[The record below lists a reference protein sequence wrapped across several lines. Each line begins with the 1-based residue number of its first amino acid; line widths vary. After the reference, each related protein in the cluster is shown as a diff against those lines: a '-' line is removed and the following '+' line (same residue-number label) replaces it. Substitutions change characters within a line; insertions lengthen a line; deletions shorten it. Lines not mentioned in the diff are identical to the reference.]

1 MSVSGTTPLH
11 LWGKKAHVMIPRQ
24 KRHFPCFQ
32 SHSEHN
38 GVLWPTAQISDG
50 ILSAAKQHFPEA
62 SNSSPSQNR
71 PVKRPQSAQGR
82 QSSSGVPWDSTF
94 IDSLPWASTP
104 MMESVDLH
112 CTDAIPRPIRKRIL
126 LSIQPKEG
134 DDTMIWWW
142 CSWWYQATSVSSGP
156 CPRGGSYLR
165 GYMFLFFGK
174 YMFLV
179 GSDMFLWGHDP
190 STLLLPPW
198 RTPPSEQG
206 ASGEVGG
213 GGEEGR
219 GGGEFAPE
227 IRGSEFPLQIWVRAC
242 KRFGE
247 RVGKVVILFGTIL
260 IFVYVPVAVISHL
273 LQCDKADW
281 LIWQRPWRHE
291 VQLTVRQ

>member
-1 MSVSGTTPLH
+1 MSVSGTTPLR

-38 GVLWPTAQISDG
+38 GVLWPTTQISDG

-104 MMESVDLH
+104 MIESMHLH
-112 CTDAIPRPIRKRIL
+112 CTDAIPRLIRKRTL
-126 LSIQPKEG
+126 LSIQATDG

-156 CPRGGSYLR
+156 CPRGGVICEVTC
-165 GYMFLFFGK
+165 FF
-174 YMFLV
+174 FSESTCFWSEV
-179 GSDMFLWGHDP
+179 ICFCEDMIRRP
-190 STLLLPPW
+190 SFSLL
-198 RTPPSEQG
+198 G
-206 ASGEVGG
+206 ARPLTSREPAGRM
-213 GGEEGR
+213 GGEERKGGR
-219 GGGEFAPE
+219 
-227 IRGSEFPLQIWVRAC
+227 RGVRPRN
-242 KRFGE
+242 KGE
-247 RVGKVVILFGTIL
+247 RVPSPNLG
-260 IFVYVPVAVISHL
+260 AS
-273 LQCDKADW
+273 LQEVW
-281 LIWQRPWRHE
+281 GEGRESGYFIWNNTDTCLCACSRYFSFAAM
-291 VQLTVRQ
+291 L